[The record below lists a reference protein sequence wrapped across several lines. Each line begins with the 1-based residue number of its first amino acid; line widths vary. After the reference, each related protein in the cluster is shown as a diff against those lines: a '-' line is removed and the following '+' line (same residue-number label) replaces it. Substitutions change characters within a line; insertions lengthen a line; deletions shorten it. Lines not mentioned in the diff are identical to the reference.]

1 MSSLHTTTSRRTF
14 TNDLIIKQMK
24 ILIDNG
30 HGIDT
35 AGKQSPDG
43 RLKEYVYARE
53 IAKRVVKS
61 LQCNGYDAQ
70 LIVEE
75 ETDVPLSVRCKRVNA
90 ICKQV
95 GTKNVLLV
103 SIHNNAAR
111 ADGKWHEARG
121 FSAHVGLNAS
131 SKSKMLAQY
140 LWNEAIQQGLKGN
153 RSVPAAPYITQ
164 NLAIC
169 RDTACPAVLT
179 ENMFQDNK
187 EDVELLLSEEGK
199 EKVAATHVNA
209 IVEFIKD
216 YYE

>member
-1 MSSLHTTTSRRTF
+1 MV
-14 TNDLIIKQMK
+14 KV
-24 ILIDNG
+24 LIDNG
-30 HGIDT
+30 HGENT
-35 AGKQSPDG
+35 PGKCSPDK
-43 RLKEYVYARE
+43 RLREYAYARE
-53 IAKRVVKS
+53 IARRVEKC
-61 LQCNGYDAQ
+61 LKCKGYDAQ
-70 LIVEE
+70 RIVEE
-75 ETDVPLSVRCKRVNA
+75 ETDIPLSVRCKRVND

-103 SIHNNAAR
+103 SIHNNAAG

-153 RSVPAAPYITQ
+153 RSVPAAPYIAQ
-164 NLAIC
+164 DLAIC

-179 ENMFQDNK
+179 ENLFQDNK
-187 EDVELLLSEEGK
+187 EDVDFLLSEEGK
-199 EKVAATHVNA
+199 ERVTATHVNA

-216 YYE
+216 YYG

>member
-1 MSSLHTTTSRRTF
+1 MV
-14 TNDLIIKQMK
+14 KV
-24 ILIDNG
+24 LIDNG
-30 HGIDT
+30 HGENT
-35 AGKQSPDG
+35 PGKCSPDK
-43 RLKEYVYARE
+43 RLREYAYARE
-53 IAKRVVKS
+53 IAQRVEKC
-61 LQCNGYDAQ
+61 LKCKGYDAQ
-70 LIVEE
+70 RIVEE
-75 ETDVPLSVRCKRVNA
+75 ETDVPLSVRCKRVND
-90 ICKQV
+90 ICRKV
-95 GTKNVLLV
+95 GAKNVLLV
-103 SIHNNAAR
+103 SIHNNAAG

-153 RSVPAAPYITQ
+153 RSVPAAPYIAQ

-179 ENMFQDNK
+179 ENLFQDNK

-199 EKVAATHVNA
+199 EKVTATHVNA

-216 YYE
+216 YYG

>member
-1 MSSLHTTTSRRTF
+1 MV
-14 TNDLIIKQMK
+14 K

-30 HGIDT
+30 HGENT
-35 AGKQSPDG
+35 PGKCSPDK
-43 RLKEYVYARE
+43 RLREYAYARE
-53 IAKRVVKS
+53 IARRVEKC
-61 LQCNGYDAQ
+61 LKCKGYDAQ
-70 LIVEE
+70 RIVEE
-75 ETDVPLSVRCKRVNA
+75 ETDIPLSVRCKRVND

-103 SIHNNAAR
+103 SIHNNAAG
-111 ADGKWHEARG
+111 ADGKWHAARG

-153 RSVPAAPYITQ
+153 RSVPAAPYIAQ

-179 ENMFQDNK
+179 ENLFQDNK
-187 EDVELLLSEEGK
+187 EDMELLLSEEGK
-199 EKVAATHVNA
+199 EKVTATHVSA

-216 YYE
+216 YYG

>member
-1 MSSLHTTTSRRTF
+1 MV
-14 TNDLIIKQMK
+14 KV
-24 ILIDNG
+24 LIDNG
-30 HGIDT
+30 HGENT
-35 AGKQSPDG
+35 PGKCSPDK
-43 RLKEYVYARE
+43 RLREYAYARE
-53 IAKRVVKS
+53 IARRVEKC
-61 LQCNGYDAQ
+61 LRCKGYNAQ
-70 LIVEE
+70 RIVEE
-75 ETDVPLSVRCKRVNA
+75 GTDVPLSERCKRVND

-103 SIHNNAAR
+103 SIHNNAAGG
-111 ADGKWHEARG
+111 DGKWHEARG

-153 RSVPAAPYITQ
+153 RSVPAAPYIAQ

-179 ENMFQDNK
+179 ENLFQDNK

-199 EKVAATHVNA
+199 EKVTATHVNA
-209 IVEFIKD
+209 IVNFIKD
-216 YYE
+216 YYG

>member
-1 MSSLHTTTSRRTF
+1 MV
-14 TNDLIIKQMK
+14 KV
-24 ILIDNG
+24 LIDNG
-30 HGIDT
+30 HGENT
-35 AGKQSPDG
+35 PGKCSPDK
-43 RLKEYVYARE
+43 RLREYAYARE
-53 IAKRVVKS
+53 IARRVEKC
-61 LQCNGYDAQ
+61 LKCKGYDAQ
-70 LIVEE
+70 RIVEE
-75 ETDVPLSVRCKRVNA
+75 ETDIPLSVRCKRVND

-103 SIHNNAAR
+103 SIHNNAAG

-153 RSVPAAPYITQ
+153 RSVPAAPYIAQ

-179 ENMFQDNK
+179 ENLFQDNK

-199 EKVAATHVNA
+199 ERVTATHVNA

>member
-1 MSSLHTTTSRRTF
+1 MV
-14 TNDLIIKQMK
+14 KV
-24 ILIDNG
+24 LIDNG
-30 HGIDT
+30 HGENT
-35 AGKQSPDG
+35 PGKCSPDK
-43 RLKEYVYARE
+43 RLREYAYARE
-53 IAKRVVKS
+53 IARRVEKC
-61 LQCNGYDAQ
+61 LRCKGYEAQ
-70 LIVEE
+70 RIVEE
-75 ETDVPLSVRCKRVNA
+75 ETDVPLSERCKRVND

-103 SIHNNAAR
+103 SIHNNAAG
-111 ADGKWHEARG
+111 DGGKWHEARG

-153 RSVPAAPYITQ
+153 RSVPAAPYIAQ

-179 ENMFQDNK
+179 ENLFQDNK

-199 EKVAATHVNA
+199 EKVTATHVNA
-209 IVEFIKD
+209 IVNFIKD
-216 YYE
+216 YYG

>member
-1 MSSLHTTTSRRTF
+1 MV
-14 TNDLIIKQMK
+14 KV
-24 ILIDNG
+24 LIDNG
-30 HGIDT
+30 HGENT
-35 AGKQSPDG
+35 PGKCSPDK
-43 RLKEYVYARE
+43 RLREYAYARE
-53 IAKRVVKS
+53 IARRVEKC
-61 LQCNGYDAQ
+61 LRCKGYNAQ
-70 LIVEE
+70 RIVEE
-75 ETDVPLSVRCKRVNA
+75 ETDVPLSERCKRVND

-103 SIHNNAAR
+103 SIHNNAAGG
-111 ADGKWHEARG
+111 DGKWHEARG

-153 RSVPAAPYITQ
+153 RSVPAAPYIAQ

-179 ENMFQDNK
+179 ENLFQDNK

-199 EKVAATHVNA
+199 EKVTATHVNA
-209 IVEFIKD
+209 IVNFIKD
-216 YYE
+216 YYG

>member
-1 MSSLHTTTSRRTF
+1 MV
-14 TNDLIIKQMK
+14 K

-30 HGIDT
+30 HGENT
-35 AGKQSPDG
+35 PGKCSPDK
-43 RLKEYVYARE
+43 RLREYAYARE
-53 IAKRVVKS
+53 IARRVEKC
-61 LQCNGYDAQ
+61 LKCKGYDAQ
-70 LIVEE
+70 RIVEE
-75 ETDVPLSVRCKRVNA
+75 ETDIPLSVRCKRVND

-103 SIHNNAAR
+103 SIHNNAAG
-111 ADGKWHEARG
+111 ADGKWHAARG

-153 RSVPAAPYITQ
+153 RSVPAAPYIAQ

-169 RDTACPAVLT
+169 SDTACPAVLT
-179 ENMFQDNK
+179 ENLFQDNK
-187 EDVELLLSEEGK
+187 EDMELLLSEEGK
-199 EKVAATHVNA
+199 EKVTATHVNA

-216 YYE
+216 YYG

>member
-1 MSSLHTTTSRRTF
+1 MV
-14 TNDLIIKQMK
+14 KV
-24 ILIDNG
+24 LIDNG
-30 HGIDT
+30 HGENT
-35 AGKQSPDG
+35 PGKCSPDK
-43 RLKEYVYARE
+43 RLREYAYARE
-53 IAKRVVKS
+53 IARRVEKC
-61 LQCNGYDAQ
+61 LKCKGYDAQ
-70 LIVEE
+70 RIVEE
-75 ETDVPLSVRCKRVNA
+75 ETDVPLSVRCKRVND
-90 ICKQV
+90 ICRKV
-95 GTKNVLLV
+95 GAKNVLLV
-103 SIHNNAAR
+103 SIHNNAAG

-153 RSVPAAPYITQ
+153 RSVPAAPYIAQ

-179 ENMFQDNK
+179 ENLFQDNK

-199 EKVAATHVNA
+199 EKVTATHVNA

-216 YYE
+216 YYG

>member
-1 MSSLHTTTSRRTF
+1 MV
-14 TNDLIIKQMK
+14 K

-30 HGIDT
+30 HGENT
-35 AGKQSPDG
+35 PGKCSPDK
-43 RLKEYVYARE
+43 RLREYAYARE
-53 IAKRVVKS
+53 IARRVEKC
-61 LQCNGYDAQ
+61 LKCKGYDAQ
-70 LIVEE
+70 RIVVE
-75 ETDVPLSVRCKRVNA
+75 ETDIPLSVRCKRVND

-103 SIHNNAAR
+103 SIHNNAAG
-111 ADGKWHEARG
+111 ADGKWQVARG

-153 RSVPAAPYITQ
+153 RSVPAAPYIAQ

-179 ENMFQDNK
+179 ENLFQDNK

-199 EKVAATHVNA
+199 EKVTATHVND

-216 YYE
+216 YYG

>member
-1 MSSLHTTTSRRTF
+1 MV
-14 TNDLIIKQMK
+14 KV
-24 ILIDNG
+24 LIDNG
-30 HGIDT
+30 HGENT
-35 AGKQSPDG
+35 PGKCSPDK
-43 RLKEYVYARE
+43 RLREYAYARE
-53 IAKRVVKS
+53 IARRVEKC
-61 LQCNGYDAQ
+61 LRCKGYNAQ
-70 LIVEE
+70 RIVEE
-75 ETDVPLSVRCKRVNA
+75 ETDVPLSERCKRVND

-103 SIHNNAAR
+103 SIHNNAAGG
-111 ADGKWHEARG
+111 DGKWHEARG

-153 RSVPAAPYITQ
+153 RSVPAAPYIAQ

-179 ENMFQDNK
+179 ESLFQDNK

-199 EKVAATHVNA
+199 EKVTATHVNA
-209 IVEFIKD
+209 IVNFIKD
-216 YYE
+216 YYG

>member
-1 MSSLHTTTSRRTF
+1 MV
-14 TNDLIIKQMK
+14 K

-30 HGIDT
+30 HGENT
-35 AGKQSPDG
+35 PGKCSPDK
-43 RLKEYVYARE
+43 RLWEYAYARE
-53 IAKRVVKS
+53 IARRVEKC
-61 LQCNGYDAQ
+61 LKCKGYDAQ
-70 LIVEE
+70 RIVEE
-75 ETDVPLSVRCKRVNA
+75 ETDIPLSVRCKRVND

-103 SIHNNAAR
+103 SIHNNAAG
-111 ADGKWHEARG
+111 ADGKWHAARG

-153 RSVPAAPYITQ
+153 RSVPAAPYIAQ

-179 ENMFQDNK
+179 ENLFQDNK
-187 EDVELLLSEEGK
+187 EDIELLLSEEGK
-199 EKVAATHVNA
+199 EKVTATHVNA

-216 YYE
+216 YYG

>member
-1 MSSLHTTTSRRTF
+1 MV
-14 TNDLIIKQMK
+14 KV
-24 ILIDNG
+24 LIDNG
-30 HGIDT
+30 HGENT
-35 AGKQSPDG
+35 PGKCSPDK
-43 RLKEYVYARE
+43 RLREYAYARE
-53 IAKRVVKS
+53 IARRVEKC
-61 LQCNGYDAQ
+61 LKCKGYDAQ
-70 LIVEE
+70 RIVEE
-75 ETDVPLSVRCKRVNA
+75 ETDVPLSVRCKRVND
-90 ICKQV
+90 ICRKV
-95 GTKNVLLV
+95 GAKNVLLV
-103 SIHNNAAR
+103 SIHNNAAG

-153 RSVPAAPYITQ
+153 RSVPAAPYIAQ

-179 ENMFQDNK
+179 ENLFQDNN

-199 EKVAATHVNA
+199 EKVTATHVNA

-216 YYE
+216 YYG